1 MIWENERNMKEIFEK
16 VRGKLC
22 LQRDV
27 LKFIEKHEREEDRRK
42 NQPAGAPA
50 LIDGDGLIK
59 KNSDGTHEPVKVFL
73 SPNSDPRRRANQKD
87 RTHEPVKVFLARGRD
102 RGQVAACVLH
112 AGLPSHAQ

>member
-1 MIWENERNMKEIFEK
+1 MIWENERNMKEILSK

-42 NQPAGAPA
+42 KKPAGAPA

-73 SPNSDPRRRANQKD
+73 APTLIHGDGLIK
-87 RTHEPVKVFLARGRD
+87 RTEPMSLSKFF
-102 RGQVAACVLH
+102 
-112 AGLPSHAQ
+112 

>member
-1 MIWENERNMKEIFEK
+1 MVWESGQMIWENERNMTEIREK

-50 LIDGDGLIK
+50 LIHGDGLIK
-59 KNSDGTHEPVKVFL
+59 KSSDGTHELVNVFFSL
-73 SPNSDPRRRANQKD
+73 KSVPRRRANQKQL
-87 RTHEPVKVFLARGRD
+87 RRSP
-102 RGQVAACVLH
+102 
-112 AGLPSHAQ
+112 